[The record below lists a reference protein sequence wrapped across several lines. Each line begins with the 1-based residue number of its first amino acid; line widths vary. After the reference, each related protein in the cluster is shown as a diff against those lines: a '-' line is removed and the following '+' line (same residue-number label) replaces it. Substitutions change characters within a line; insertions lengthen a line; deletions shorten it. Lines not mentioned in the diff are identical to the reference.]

1 VASCDA
7 GNSERLPGPGIILP
21 TKGKDVTMQQ
31 MPFESCSVA
40 GLAWRW
46 GTSESYVMR
55 LIALGVLPT
64 LRWSKSLRI
73 GWDDAMQFAMER
85 GLPLVPV
92 DGGLVVPLTVASR
105 DRSAA

>member
-1 VASCDA
+1 
-7 GNSERLPGPGIILP
+7 
-21 TKGKDVTMQQ
+21 MQT
-31 MPFESCSVA
+31 PFESCSVA

-55 LIALGVLPT
+55 LIAQGVLPT
-64 LRWSKSLRI
+64 VRWSQSLRV
-73 GWDDAMQFAMER
+73 GWDDAMKFAMER

-92 DGGLVVPLTVASR
+92 GDGLVVALIAPGR